1 MTQMP
6 INSPS
11 LPGIRQPLLEGTSA
25 SRPYYLFLQWVA
37 TNLSS
42 LSATVADLS
51 AQQGGISIS
60 PDANVTGQNSIKTRG
75 TLAEGIVQ
83 VSLQGDVSVA
93 GNTQYYGS
101 DQTGNKGW
109 YAVSSA
115 LAGSSNISLSTAV
128 NGVTTFDLTDVADSG
143 AGSLLAITRDSKGRI
158 TGTRAATITGTAAR
172 VTVTN
177 GDASAGLPIIDL
189 APLADAG
196 GGALLRFVRD
206 AWGRITGTS
215 SATTDDLTEG
225 SSNLYFTAARVLGTL
240 LTGLSLATSAV
251 IAATDSVLG
260 ALGKL
265 QAQITNNLLPP
276 DYIDGLKMVW
286 VSATAVTVTTGAAYI
301 PGLSKVLRVTVNIA
315 KTGLALSAATQY
327 HLYLYN
333 NSGTPDIEFSTTAP
347 DAPYNGIARTKTGDA
362 SRRYV
367 GSILTA
373 GANVVDSFT
382 HSLEH
387 GRVDYRISNQAGAL
401 LVLANGRATSATNVS
416 LASVVPPTATHAVMF
431 GYNDPSTSQTV
442 FYAASDG
449 PVVPS
454 GGLEGFV
461 AAGAQISALIRLD
474 ANQAFSYAYA
484 GTVSGAAGFTVR
496 ISGYTFER

>member
-11 LPGIRQPLLEGTSA
+11 LPGIRQPLLEGISA

-42 LSATVADLS
+42 LSATVDELS

-115 LAGSSNISLSTAV
+115 LAGSSNISLSTAA
-128 NGVTTFDLTDVADSG
+128 NGVTTFDLADVADSG

-158 TGTRAATITGTAAR
+158 TGTRAATITGTTNQIDVA
-172 VTVTN
+172 N
-177 GDASAGLPIIDL
+177 GDASAGLPTISLDAAVLNQL
-189 APLADAG
+189 A
-196 GGALLRFVRD
+196 ALV
-206 AWGRITGTS
+206 
-215 SATTDDLTEG
+215 
-225 SSNLYFTAARVLGTL
+225 
-240 LTGLSLATSAV
+240 GLPAP
-251 IAATDSVLG
+251 G
-260 ALGKL
+260 
-265 QAQITNNLLPP
+265 
-276 DYIDGLKMVW
+276 YIDGLKMVW
-286 VSATAVTVTTGAAYI
+286 NSATSLSVTSGSAYI
-301 PGLSKVLRVTVNIA
+301 PSLGRVLQSPSTLTLSGLS
-315 KTGLALSAATQY
+315 LAAAAFY
-327 HLYLYN
+327 HVYLYN
-333 NSGTPDIEFSTTAP
+333 NAGTPAIECVTTAP
-347 DAPYNGIARTKTGDA
+347 NAPYSGTARAKTGDT

-367 GSILTA
+367 GSILTGA
-373 GANVVDSFT
+373 ANVIDSFV

-387 GRVDYRISNQAGAL
+387 GRVDYRISNQTGAL
-401 LVLANGRATSATNVS
+401 LVLGNGRATSATNVS

-442 FYAASDG
+442 YYAASDG
-449 PVVPS
+449 PTVPS
-454 GGLEGFV
+454 GLEGFV

-484 GTVSGAAGFTVR
+484 GTVSGSAGFTVR
-496 ISGYTFER
+496 VSGYAFER